1 MQKKTQKQIFWLSF
15 FFVLL
20 LFSAAA
26 MFMIA
31 EYNTTRSGYTPQPP
45 LYRFATQI
53 MESFS
58 RAMEPVLQRLH
69 LA

>member
-53 MESFS
+53 MEPLS
-58 RAMEPVLQRLH
+58 RAMEPVLQWLH